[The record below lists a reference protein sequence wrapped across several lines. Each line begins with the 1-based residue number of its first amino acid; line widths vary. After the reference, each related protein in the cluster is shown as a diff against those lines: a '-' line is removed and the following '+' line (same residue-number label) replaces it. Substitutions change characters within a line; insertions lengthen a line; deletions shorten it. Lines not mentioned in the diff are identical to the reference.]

1 MITNHNSTRLSIS
14 DKASFH
20 YSYYAIGVS
29 HHAWFYVVLG
39 AEPQASCMLTKNIT
53 FIIIFTIFLFQARGT
68 AQHLRVLAFRPKDM
82 GSVPSTH
89 IPAHNHLQVQ
99 FPERMMPNSGL

>member
-53 FIIIFTIFLFQARGT
+53 FIIIFTIFYFKLEEQLSTYESWLFAPRT
-68 AQHLRVLAFRPKDM
+68 W
-82 GSVPSTH
+82 
-89 IPAHNHLQVQ
+89 VQ
-99 FPERMMPNSGL
+99 FPAPTYQLTTTYKSSSRRE